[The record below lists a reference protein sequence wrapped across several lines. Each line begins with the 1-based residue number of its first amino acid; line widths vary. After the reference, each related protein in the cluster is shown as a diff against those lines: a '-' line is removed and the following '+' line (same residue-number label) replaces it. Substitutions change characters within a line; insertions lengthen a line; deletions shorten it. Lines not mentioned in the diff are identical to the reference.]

1 MHAAKYRL
9 NKHLTIKFREDKSLS
24 NQALLPVLYLA
35 CWQEYCYCAKDG
47 FIRLKN
53 IHILNSFNR
62 QFVKRG
68 FKSLL
73 FFRKADTILTNK
85 AALSIENCL
94 KLQGYQKSPMT
105 EEAILKG
112 CLQNNA
118 VAQKELYN
126 RYSPKMLAVC
136 YRFAHNREDAE
147 DMLQEGF
154 IKVFSQIHTFRNQGA
169 FEGWVRRIIVHTC
182 INNLKKNK
190 KFNESVDLIHA
201 TAMQVREESVPSIV
215 QAKQVVECIRIL
227 PIGYRTV
234 LNLYAIEGYS
244 HREIGDMLDIE
255 ESTSRSQYT
264 RAKQMLEDILIKKKI
279 LQQPIKKMDPVT
291 AFGR

>member
-1 MHAAKYRL
+1 
-9 NKHLTIKFREDKSLS
+9 
-24 NQALLPVLYLA
+24 
-35 CWQEYCYCAKDG
+35 
-47 FIRLKN
+47 
-53 IHILNSFNR
+53 
-62 QFVKRG
+62 
-68 FKSLL
+68 
-73 FFRKADTILTNK
+73 
-85 AALSIENCL
+85 
-94 KLQGYQKSPMT
+94 MT
-105 EEAILKG
+105 EESILKG
-112 CLQNNA
+112 CLRNDA

-126 RYSPKMLAVC
+126 KYSPKMLAVC

-169 FEGWVRRIIVHTC
+169 FEGWIRRIIVHTC

-215 QAKQVVECIRIL
+215 QAKQVVECIRVL

-244 HREIGDMLDIE
+244 HREIGTMLDIE

-279 LQQPIKKMDPVT
+279 LQEPAKKVNLLSS
-291 AFGR
+291 FGT